1 MEAFTGNVNANK
13 GNRRAA
19 LVRRFFGGEIV
30 ESRAVD
36 LFEKGNDT

>member
-19 LVRRFFGGEIV
+19 FCPAVFRGEIV
-30 ESRAVD
+30 ESRAAD
-36 LFEKGNDT
+36 LFEKGNNT